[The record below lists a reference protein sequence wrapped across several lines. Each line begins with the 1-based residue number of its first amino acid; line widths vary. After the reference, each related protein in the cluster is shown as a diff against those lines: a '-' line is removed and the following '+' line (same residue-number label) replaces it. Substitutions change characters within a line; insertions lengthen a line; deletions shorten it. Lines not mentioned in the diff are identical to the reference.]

1 MISRPVWRILT
12 TWGTWQASRS
22 WRSRSSSQEQRWTKS
37 LSLSTNQKQRN
48 LFNSGRSEQLHLG
61 WPLCR
66 RRRSQV
72 INQQYFSHGSGHHG
86 PPWAIGP
93 WTMDQQYLFN
103 IGPPCTM
110 DASSCILSIFK
121 GPRLHLPHPAE
132 RGWWKCWL
140 LEGDQIF
147 AEIAKLVNLLHQCVF
162 TQMGYLLLSGGR
174 LQPVLCHPVA
184 LWQPLQSR
192 RHRGFPF

>member
-1 MISRPVWRILT
+1 MMPRLVWRILT

-72 INQQYFSHGSGHHG
+72 RS
-86 PPWAIGP
+86 
-93 WTMDQQYLFN
+93 QQYLFN